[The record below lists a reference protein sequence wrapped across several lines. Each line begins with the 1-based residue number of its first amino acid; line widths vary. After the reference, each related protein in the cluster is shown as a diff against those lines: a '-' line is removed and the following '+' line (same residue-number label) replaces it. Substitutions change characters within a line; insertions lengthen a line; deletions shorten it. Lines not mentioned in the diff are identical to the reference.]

1 MQLVIFCGANDLQRF
16 LHDEVCNNTK
26 YTTAVTDFIHAI
38 AQWVEKGLLQSLKQS
53 PYCTLMGDVCK
64 DVSSME
70 ELSLCFRWLK
80 DGKPVEHFLEVIQVI
95 HVTRTD
101 AETITSAITTYL
113 QEKQLM
119 LGVCEEWVLTVLP
132 LFQDTGV
139 QARLRMLSPLNFAIF
154 IHCRNYML
162 QLACVQAANQVLLVK
177 RVYSNLTTLWKVFY
191 YSPKKAENLKEIQA
205 VLNMPQLKM
214 LKPTDTCWLA

>member
-1 MQLVIFCGANDLQRF
+1 MNVLMCHPWKNYHCV
-16 LHDEVCNNTK
+16 
-26 YTTAVTDFIHAI
+26 
-38 AQWVEKGLLQSLKQS
+38 
-53 PYCTLMGDVCK
+53 TLMGDECT

-80 DGKPVEHFLEVIQVI
+80 DDKPVEHFLEVIPVI
-95 HVTRTD
+95 KTN

-113 QEKQLM
+113 EGKHIDNRCMQGM
-119 LGVCEEWVLTVLP
+119 GSDGPAT
-132 LFQDTGV
+132 FSGHRTGV
-139 QARLRMLSPLNFAIF
+139 QARLRMLSPFSIF
-154 IHCRNYML
+154 IHCRNHML
-162 QLACVQAANQVLLVK
+162 QLACVQAANQVSLIK

-214 LKPTDTCWLA
+214 LKPTDTRWLSHENTIR